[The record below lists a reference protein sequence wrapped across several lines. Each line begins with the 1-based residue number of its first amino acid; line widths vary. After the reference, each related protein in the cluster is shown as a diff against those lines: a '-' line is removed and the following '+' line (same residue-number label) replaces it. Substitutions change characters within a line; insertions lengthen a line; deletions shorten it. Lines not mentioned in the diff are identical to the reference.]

1 MNVARAI
8 DLEDTEGLIAADRG
22 ALLRAASMA
31 GAQVRA
37 IAAAADEG
45 ELDLLRGSDRPR
57 SVIWVTG
64 RGTAETAGTILAS
77 TLGAGAAEPIVLAS
91 AAPPWVG
98 PLDVLI
104 VAGDDPGDP
113 ALVGAAAIGV
123 RRGARVVVVAPYEGP
138 LRDSTAGRVAVLE
151 PRLRVPDEF
160 GLSRYLAAGLAALQT
175 VDPKLRIDLAS
186 LADELDAE
194 ALRTAPAERCSPTR
208 PRHLPLAFPV
218 ASWPWLETM
227 PRRWRWPGMG
237 VRSCCGSQTRLWPL
251 PGFRMRLWRYVPGR
265 RRMRCSMTRKSMGRH
280 RSGCGCWR
288 WRWPASGRW
297 WPLGLPGSMTPIWSR
312 LRMCRSCSTPP
323 WDPGGRYWPF
333 GWRWPPCIC
342 DWCEDRS
349 PVELL
354 RGALR
359 TYAWGSRTAI
369 AEFTG
374 RPVPAAHPEAEL
386 WFGAHP
392 GDPAWLQT
400 PHGQTSLLEALVAD
414 PEGQLGSAS
423 RARFGDVLPFLVK
436 VLAADEPLSL
446 QAHPSA
452 EQAVE
457 GYLREERMG
466 IPVSSPVRNYRDTSH
481 KPELLVALQPFEA
494 LAGFRE
500 AARTTELLRAL
511 AVSDLDP
518 FIDLLSEGSDA
529 DGLRALFTTWITA
542 PQPDIDVLVPAVL
555 DGAIQYVSSGATEFG
570 AEAKT
575 VLELGERYPGD
586 AGVLA
591 ALLLNRISL
600 APGEAIF
607 LPAGNLHAYVRGF
620 GVEVMANS
628 DNVLRGGL
636 TPKHV
641 DVPELLRVLD
651 FAPTP
656 KARLRPPIRREG
668 LGLVFETPTDEFAAT
683 LLVLDGDH
691 LGHEVDASSGH
702 DGPQILLCTE
712 GSATVH
718 GKCGSLTLQRGTA
731 AWVAADDGPIRL
743 TAGQPAKL
751 FRATV
756 GL

>member
-1 MNVARAI
+1 
-8 DLEDTEGLIAADRG
+8 
-22 ALLRAASMA
+22 
-31 GAQVRA
+31 
-37 IAAAADEG
+37 
-45 ELDLLRGSDRPR
+45 
-57 SVIWVTG
+57 
-64 RGTAETAGTILAS
+64 
-77 TLGAGAAEPIVLAS
+77 
-91 AAPPWVG
+91 
-98 PLDVLI
+98 
-104 VAGDDPGDP
+104 
-113 ALVGAAAIGV
+113 
-123 RRGARVVVVAPYEGP
+123 
-138 LRDSTAGRVAVLE
+138 
-151 PRLRVPDEF
+151 
-160 GLSRYLAAGLAALQT
+160 
-175 VDPKLRIDLAS
+175 VD
-186 LADELDAE
+186 
-194 ALRTAPAERCSPTR
+194 
-208 PRHLPLAFPV
+208 
-218 ASWPWLETM
+218 
-227 PRRWRWPGMG
+227 
-237 VRSCCGSQTRLWPL
+237 
-251 PGFRMRLWRYVPGR
+251 
-265 RRMRCSMTRKSMGRH
+265 
-280 RSGCGCWR
+280 
-288 WRWPASGRW
+288 
-297 WPLGLPGSMTPIWSR
+297 
-312 LRMCRSCSTPP
+312 
-323 WDPGGRYWPF
+323 
-333 GWRWPPCIC
+333 
-342 DWCEDRS
+342 
-349 PVELL
+349 LL

-392 GDPAWLQT
+392 GDPAWLET
-400 PHGQTSLLEALVAD
+400 AHGETSLLDVLVAD

-452 EQAVE
+452 DQAVE

-481 KPELLVALQPFEA
+481 KPELLVALQSFEA
-494 LAGFRE
+494 LAGFRQ
-500 AARTTELLRAL
+500 ASRTTELLQAL

-518 FIDLLSEGSDA
+518 FIDLLNDQSDA

-555 DGAIQYVSSGATEFG
+555 EGAIQYVSSGATEFQ

-607 LPAGNLHAYVRGF
+607 LPAGNLHAYLRGV

-651 FAPTP
+651 FTPTTQEH
-656 KARLRPPIRREG
+656 LRAQTRREG
-668 LGLVFETPTDEFAAT
+668 PELIYETPTDEFAVA
-683 LLVLDGDH
+683 LLTLDGDY
-691 LGHEVDASSGH
+691 LGHEVDAPSRH
-702 DGPQILLCTE
+702 EGPQILLCTQ
-712 GSATVH
+712 GATTVH
-718 GKCGSLTLQRGTA
+718 GKSKSLTLERGLA
-731 AWVAADDGPIRL
+731 AWVAAEDGPIRL
-743 TAGQPAKL
+743 VAQQPTKL